1 MKIRFMSFVH
11 PDFQEVSDPNPVPK
25 LVGAR
30 NVYPLGIQRAF
41 GLLRDVKMTR
51 SMKNDS
57 RCFVC
62 AGFFKKGNCFCVST
76 LTVGEF
82 NPINTSSIFD
92 TSLLII
98 RSRLYTTRSTGALMY
113 S

>member
-62 AGFFKKGNCFCVST
+62 AGFFKKGIASVSALTVVSSIPST
-76 LTVGEF
+76 LQA
-82 NPINTSSIFD
+82 
-92 TSLLII
+92 SLTLPC
-98 RSRLYTTRSTGALMY
+98 
-113 S
+113 